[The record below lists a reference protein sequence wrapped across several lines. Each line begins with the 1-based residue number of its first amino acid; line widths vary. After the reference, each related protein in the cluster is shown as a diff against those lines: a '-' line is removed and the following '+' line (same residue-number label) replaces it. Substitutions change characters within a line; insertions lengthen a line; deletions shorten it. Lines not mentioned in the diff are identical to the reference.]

1 MESRRNFLKS
11 IAAIGLESTLSGC
24 VNYAHPEEK
33 ERIDPAAVELLRR
46 YQTDYKNHLVENHA
60 KGIQYLQ
67 PYEFVLPREILE
79 AMVILHRTNH
89 PEQVMGFYKK
99 KSPNKSKKDKFEEK
113 LDQLNLELNERIALQ
128 ALFGFPQNILYKEE
142 VFFRGIHPFVI
153 RHERTHR
160 YMHLFV
166 SDAEHEILKQTYH
179 KMEKDK
185 TQLQSR
191 IPDLNQL
198 DGLIVHEGII
208 LDNELI
214 SYKFKYAF
222 TNYEEFYAS
231 LVEGLL
237 LGIETT
243 LKEYDPKA
251 YSIFTKIREAS
262 QL

>member
-1 MESRRNFLKS
+1 MSDYFYLEDSESDMGMTPVPS
-11 IAAIGLESTLSGC
+11 EEMVGAI
-24 VNYAHPEEK
+24 
-33 ERIDPAAVELLRR
+33 
-46 YQTDYKNHLVENHA
+46 
-60 KGIQYLQ
+60 
-67 PYEFVLPREILE
+67 REIARKE
-79 AMVILHRTNH
+79 GVEITDQQIL
-89 PEQVMGFYKK
+89 
-99 KSPNKSKKDKFEEK
+99 
-113 LDQLNLELNERIALQ
+113 
-128 ALFGFPQNILYKEE
+128 EE
-142 VFFRGIHPFVI
+142 VYGN
-153 RHERTHR
+153 E
-160 YMHLFV
+160 
-166 SDAEHEILKQTYH
+166 
-179 KMEKDK
+179 MEKDK